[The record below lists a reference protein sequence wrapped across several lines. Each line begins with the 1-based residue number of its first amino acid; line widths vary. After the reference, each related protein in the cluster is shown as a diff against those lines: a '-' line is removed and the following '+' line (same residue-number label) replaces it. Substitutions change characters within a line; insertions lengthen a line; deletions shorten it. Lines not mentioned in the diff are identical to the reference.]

1 MRSRKGW
8 VLLALLLAPL
18 PAAAREVSVAV
29 GLSLPPY
36 VLEAEQRGMELD
48 IVREAL
54 ALKGHSLRPVFL
66 PFARVVTEMARGG
79 VDAAITIN
87 PESGVQAFYS
97 DSHIIYRNYAMTLA
111 AGGLTIDSI
120 ADLGNKS
127 VIAFQNS
134 RAYLGPEFKVMADA
148 NPGFREEAVQATQT
162 ILLFSKRIQVVV
174 ADKNI
179 FNWYSQ
185 SPEVKAKVD
194 TSQPVTYHAIF
205 PPTRYMVAFRDQA
218 LRDEFNQALAELKAS
233 GAYAA
238 IVGRYGEQ

>member
-1 MRSRKGW
+1 MVGKRL

-48 IVREAL
+48 IVREVL
-54 ALKGHSLRPVFL
+54 ALKGHTLRPVFL

-87 PESGVQAFYS
+87 PESGVEACYS
-97 DSHIIYRNYAMTLA
+97 DSHIVYRNYAMTLA
-111 AGGLTIDSI
+111 DSGLKIASI
-120 ADLGNKS
+120 GDLADKS
-127 VIAFQNS
+127 VISFQNS
-134 RAYLGPEFKVMADA
+134 RAYLGPEFKAAVDG
-148 NPGFREEAVQATQT
+148 NPQFREEAVQATQAV
-162 ILLFSKRIQVVV
+162 LLYSRRIQVVV

-194 TSQPVTYHAIF
+194 TSQPVAYHEIF
-205 PPTRYMVAFRDQA
+205 PPTRYMVAFRD
-218 LRDEFNQALAELKAS
+218 RGMCDEFNQALKALKAS

-238 IVGRYGEQ
+238 IVARYGEQ